1 MKLTRNNYSGLDDRV
16 TVLDDCVN
24 RTFIAIVNDSIGTM
38 NGTGGQAKNSGYS
51 AVTLRWT

>member
-1 MKLTRNNYSGLDDRV
+1 MKLPRNNSFELDDRV

-38 NGTGGQAKNSGYS
+38 NGTGGQAKNYGYS